1 MFIICLIILKTKNK
15 QSIIQKSEL
24 KELVWIFG
32 IFCLTFICATFIGGK
47 DFDIRYIY
55 HIIPFGYIVSI
66 ALIEKLL
73 HGIKPQR
80 IISYA
85 ATTEMVSFAFF
96 NAAYGTSKNLSE
108 YLFRGTAYVVHRI
121 GTYSE
126 LPILVIAERD
136 AADVVTG
143 NLKAFELFD
152 KVYMSSK
159 DGLNNDF
166 IKTDD
171 VLKNGSCVIYIMV
184 DKYCTDGHGYDLES
198 TLNDI
203 IEDSDSEYDFISEGR
218 FGEFYY
224 IHPIN
229 D

>member
-1 MFIICLIILKTKNK
+1 M
-15 QSIIQKSEL
+15 
-24 KELVWIFG
+24 
-32 IFCLTFICATFIGGK
+32 
-47 DFDIRYIY
+47 
-55 HIIPFGYIVSI
+55 
-66 ALIEKLL
+66 
-73 HGIKPQR
+73 
-80 IISYA
+80 
-85 ATTEMVSFAFF
+85 
-96 NAAYGTSKNLSE
+96 
-108 YLFRGTAYVVHRI
+108 
-121 GTYSE
+121 
-126 LPILVIAERD
+126 PILVIAERD